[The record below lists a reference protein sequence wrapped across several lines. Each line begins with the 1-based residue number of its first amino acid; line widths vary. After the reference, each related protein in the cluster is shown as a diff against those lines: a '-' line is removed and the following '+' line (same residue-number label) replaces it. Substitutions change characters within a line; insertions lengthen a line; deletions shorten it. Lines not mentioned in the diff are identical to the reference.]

1 MKNAANSQYKSVPLP
16 SLHESSTNPRRTF
29 DKAKI
34 VELANSIRV
43 HGLIQPI
50 TVRPNQDGFEIIAG
64 ASRFAQRRSRSCPRL
79 PCRVLALDD
88 AAALEVQLI
97 ENSQRQDVHP
107 YEEAAGYQ
115 RLLTMPGYDVA
126 ALADKCGKSERHI
139 YSRLSLLQ
147 LIPDVADAYQQER
160 ISTSHAN
167 QIPRLP
173 EAKQRMPSTLAS
185 VRSGQ
190 TMNPAYCP

>member
-1 MKNAANSQYKSVPLP
+1 MKNAANSQYKTVALS

-29 DKAKI
+29 DEAKI

-64 ASRFAQRRSRSCPRL
+64 ARRFRAAKIAELSEVAV
-79 PCRVLALDD
+79 RVLALDD

-107 YEEAAGYQ
+107 YEEAAGYL
-115 RLLTMPGYDVA
+115 RCWCV
-126 ALADKCGKSERHI
+126 
-139 YSRLSLLQ
+139 
-147 LIPDVADAYQQER
+147 
-160 ISTSHAN
+160 
-167 QIPRLP
+167 
-173 EAKQRMPSTLAS
+173 
-185 VRSGQ
+185 
-190 TMNPAYCP
+190 